1 MQGLDTDALMR
12 LLYLALLL
20 AGLIFFAFG
29 GRRLGLGHLRDLAI
43 WVLILAMVVIAYASW
58 GTLQSALMPWR
69 AVQSGEALELRRGT
83 DGHFHAQ
90 LAVEGRPVRF
100 LVDTG
105 ASDLV
110 LSRGDAAAVGI
121 DVGALAITGRAV
133 TANGEVR
140 TAPVRLGEVR
150 LGDVVLRDV
159 PARVNGGELDVS
171 LLGMAYLGRF
181 ARIEI
186 IGDRM
191 VLHW

>member
-1 MQGLDTDALMR
+1 MPNFDTDALMR
-12 LLYLALLL
+12 LLYLGLLL
-20 AGLIFFAFG
+20 AGLGFFAFG
-29 GRRLGLGHLRDLAI
+29 GRRMGLGHLRDLAI
-43 WVLILAMVVIAYASW
+43 WVLIIAMVVIAYASW

-69 AVQSGEALELRRGT
+69 AVQSGETLELRRGG

-90 LAVEGRPVRF
+90 LAVDGRPVRF
-100 LVDTG
+100 LIDTG

-110 LSRGDAAAVGI
+110 LSRRDAAAVGI
-121 DVGALAITGRAV
+121 DVEALNFSGRAL

-140 TAPVRLGEVR
+140 TAAVRLDSVR
-150 LGDVVLRDV
+150 LGDVVLDDV

-191 VLHW
+191 ILHW